1 MDNAVKSIIS
11 GFIGIMGFLIGDFD
25 GLFKALLVLIIAD
38 YITGVIV
45 AVVHKKLSS
54 EVGAK
59 GIAKKV
65 LMLIIVAVA
74 NVLDVQ
80 IIGGGSGLRN
90 ITIIFYAAN
99 EIISLLENT
108 GKLGVPYPPKLLEI
122 LEQLK
127 NDDKDK

>member
-1 MDNAVKSIIS
+1 MNDIYKSFIS
-11 GFIGIMGFLIGDFD
+11 GFIGVMGFLIGDFD
-25 GLFKALLVLIIAD
+25 GLFKALLVLIVAD

-45 AVVHKKLSS
+45 AVVRKKLSS
-54 EVGAK
+54 EIGAK
-59 GIAKKV
+59 GIAKKI

-80 IIGGGSGLRN
+80 IIGDGAALRN

-99 EIISLLENT
+99 EVISLLENT
-108 GKLGVPYPPKLLEI
+108 GALGVPYPQKLMDV

-127 NDDKDK
+127 NREK

>member
-1 MDNAVKSIIS
+1 MNNLLKTIIS
-11 GFIGIMGFLIGDFD
+11 GLIGIAGFLIGEFD
-25 GLFKALLVLIIAD
+25 GLYKALLALIIAD

-45 AVVHKKLSS
+45 AIVKKQLSS

-59 GIAKKV
+59 GIAKKI
-65 LMLIIVAVA
+65 LMLIVVAVA

-80 IIGGGSGLRN
+80 IIGGGAGLRN

-99 EIISLLENT
+99 EVISLLENT
-108 GKLGVPYPPKLLEI
+108 GKLGLPYPPKLLDV

-127 NDDKDK
+127 NKEK

>member
-1 MDNAVKSIIS
+1 MNDIYKRFIS
-11 GFIGIMGFLIGDFD
+11 GIIGIMGFLIGDFD

-45 AVVHKKLSS
+45 AVAKKQLSS

-59 GIAKKV
+59 GIAKKI

-80 IIGGGSGLRN
+80 IIGGGAALRN

-99 EIISLLENT
+99 EVISLLENT
-108 GKLGVPYPPKLLEI
+108 GALGVPYPQKLMDVLK
-122 LEQLK
+122 QLK
-127 NDDKDK
+127 NKDK

>member
-1 MDNAVKSIIS
+1 MNGVHKSIIS
-11 GFIGIMGFLIGDFD
+11 GLIGVGGFLIGDFD
-25 GLFKALLVLIIAD
+25 GLFKALLVLIVAD

-45 AVVHKKLSS
+45 AVAKRQLSS

-59 GIAKKV
+59 GIAKKI

-80 IIGGGSGLRN
+80 IIGGGAALRN

-99 EIISLLENT
+99 EVISLLENT
-108 GKLGVPYPPKLLEI
+108 GTLGVPYPKKLMDV

-127 NDDKDK
+127 NKDK

>member
-1 MDNAVKSIIS
+1 MNDVLKSVVS
-11 GFIGIMGFLIGDFD
+11 GIIGIAGFLIGEFD
-25 GLFKALLVLIIAD
+25 GLYKALLALIIAD

-45 AVVHKKLSS
+45 AIVKKQLSS

-59 GIAKKV
+59 GIAKKI
-65 LMLIIVAVA
+65 LMLIVVAVA

-80 IIGGGSGLRN
+80 IIGGGAGLRN

-99 EIISLLENT
+99 EVISLLENT
-108 GKLGVPYPPKLLEI
+108 GKLGLPYPPKLLDV

-127 NDDKDK
+127 NRDK

>member
-38 YITGVIV
+38 YITGIIV

-54 EVGAK
+54 EIGAK
-59 GIAKKV
+59 GIAKKI

-80 IIGGGSGLRN
+80 IIGGGAALRN

-99 EIISLLENT
+99 EVISLLENT
-108 GKLGVPYPPKLLEI
+108 GALGVPYPKKLMDVLQ
-122 LEQLK
+122 QLK
-127 NDDKDK
+127 NKDK